1 MMRVLAAA
9 LLALALGGASARATN
24 TERSFYGLWQTP
36 VDGNGLVRIEPCGAR
51 VCGYI
56 VDSPRLRAYPDQR
69 DERNRDPAL
78 RNRRVAGLKVLDA
91 RLVEQGRLD
100 DGWVYHPVEGNT
112 YTGSAVLTDDGRLR
126 LTGCVVWPLCRT
138 QIWRRVG

>member
-1 MMRVLAAA
+1 MRAFAAA
-9 LLALALGGASARATN
+9 LIALALGSASSAAT
-24 TERSFYGLWQTP
+24 EAGRSVYGLWQTP
-36 VDGNGLVRIEPCGAR
+36 VDGNGVIRIEPCGAL

-78 RNRRVAGLKVLDA
+78 RNRRVAGLKVLEA
-91 RLVEQGRLD
+91 RPLAEDRLER
-100 DGWVYHPVEGNT
+100 GWIYHPIEGNT
-112 YTGSAVLTDDGRLR
+112 YSGSAVLTDDGHLR

-138 QIWRRVG
+138 QTWRRIE